1 MDLSQIIIKGQN
13 WKVRS
18 YIILSNFI
26 KVVSSTSNYFF
37 VDGLI
42 SNCQKKKNEF
52 YIESEKMT
60 NILNYL
66 NSVIIRNK

>member
-1 MDLSQIIIKGQN
+1 MALSQIAK
-13 WKVRS
+13 
-18 YIILSNFI
+18 
-26 KVVSSTSNYFF
+26 
-37 VDGLI
+37 
-42 SNCQKKKNEF
+42 KKKNEF